1 MITVDSKALLNDL
14 QMFYMDTV
22 RRMEAMVAGFAYEI
36 SLTAI
41 ENTPLGDSTLYMKL
55 YQRRE
60 RQYGLAPREGLA
72 QGGWQVSLDGTLDFQ
87 ELYGSGAGNAAAS
100 AVKIG
105 MMNYKLGQQVL
116 IGNRGPYI
124 SLLETNYSNQTA
136 GQGIMQ
142 PTIDSII
149 AVHRTDLLRYYKQG

>member
-1 MITVDSKALLNDL
+1 
-14 QMFYMDTV
+14 
-22 RRMEAMVAGFAYEI
+22 
-36 SLTAI
+36 
-41 ENTPLGDSTLYMKL
+41 
-55 YQRRE
+55 
-60 RQYGLAPREGLA
+60 
-72 QGGWQVSLDGTLDFQ
+72 
-87 ELYGSGAGNAAAS
+87 
-100 AVKIG
+100 

-142 PTIDSII
+142 PTIDSIM

>member
-41 ENTPLGDSTLYMKL
+41 ENTPLGDSALYMKL

-60 RQYGLAPREGLA
+60 RQ
-72 QGGWQVSLDGTLDFQ
+72 
-87 ELYGSGAGNAAAS
+87 SGHP
-100 AVKIG
+100 V
-105 MMNYKLGQQVL
+105 
-116 IGNRGPYI
+116 
-124 SLLETNYSNQTA
+124 
-136 GQGIMQ
+136 
-142 PTIDSII
+142 
-149 AVHRTDLLRYYKQG
+149 